1 MVNLLSVTIIEMK
14 KENIPVF
21 IVTVGQ
27 LLYHCLIKRFEPPW
41 E

>member
-14 KENIPVF
+14 KESIPVF
-21 IVTVGQ
+21 IVTEGQ
-27 LLYHCLIKRFEPPW
+27 LLYHCLIKWFEPPW